1 MLSIVKLGWKPEDVV
16 LLKRSK
22 EDVQNVDH
30 IIINHD
36 IATVREFMFCK
47 VRVWKGYFCNWLRKN
62 WLTLTSF
69 HQWTTTK
76 HWIPPP
82 FVPPTRISE
91 KIFPLTCLIWNLAPP
106 LPLPPPPLTKSVF
119 SVIPFSSIGK
129 AVAENLS
136 PDQTILERFVFSFFQ
151 NAVKSLI
158 RCIKWLKFDSHLPK
172 KNLLFAS
179 LNAL

>member
-1 MLSIVKLGWKPEDVV
+1 M

-22 EDVQNVDH
+22 EDVQNMDH

-106 LPLPPPPLTKSVF
+106 SPSPHPPWQSLFSVLSPSVLLGKRLQKIYPLTKQYWKGLYF
-119 SVIPFSSIGK
+119 HSSK
-129 AVAENLS
+129 MLS
-136 PDQTILERFVFSFFQ
+136 KVWSG
-151 NAVKSLI
+151 V
-158 RCIKWLKFDSHLPK
+158 
-172 KNLLFAS
+172 
-179 LNAL
+179 